1 MVHHLPVHR
10 NCGTCCLLLQDAQ
23 DPDDA
28 LVHSACLKMGQLSP
42 WPCRCQARSGRA
54 GCTCCG
60 CGCDCVHASAS
71 VPSAEAHQVW
81 GGTVPEDLSAAT
93 HSVEHMSKM
102 QDGLRL
108 HSWNRQPRSCMVPLL
123 HFHSTSKLLA
133 KSALRAYSPTCITLP
148 LTASLLVL

>member
-1 MVHHLPVHR
+1 MHHLPVHR
-10 NCGTCCLLLQDAQ
+10 NCGMCCLLLQDAQ

-60 CGCDCVHASAS
+60 FGCDCVHASAS

-108 HSWNRQPRSCMVPLL
+108 HSGTAKRAPVWFHCSIFTALLNCWQSRHCVHIPL
-123 HFHSTSKLLA
+123 HVSRF
-133 KSALRAYSPTCITLP
+133 P
-148 LTASLLVL
+148 